1 MFVLTDNATG
11 GVYAVKDDSDGRQV
25 VTMFVDKDDAD
36 RYYTLLEANGFPRS
50 LTVSEV
56 ESEVVKDNCAMHG
69 YFFTIITP
77 DDIIV
82 PPPEEDL
89 EDIPKV

>member
-1 MFVLTDNATG
+1 MFVLTDDATG

-25 VTMFVDKDDAD
+25 VTMFVDKDDAV
-36 RYYTLLEANGFPRS
+36 RYYSLLEANGFARA
-50 LTVSEV
+50 LTVTEV
-56 ESEVVKDNCAMHG
+56 ESDVVKDNCAMHG
-69 YFFTIITP
+69 YMFTIITP

-89 EDIPKV
+89 EDIPKA